1 VSYGYDEAN
10 GSPQGVYGNQTSV
23 TQWLNT
29 GTSPKSQSVF
39 NSQGMV
45 VQKIDPKGNSTAIT
59 YDSTGLYATKIQS
72 PDTNGVHHI
81 DQFAYDFNTGLL
93 TSHTD
98 QNGQVTSVAYDTV
111 ERPIQVVRPDTGTV
125 TRCYSDEGA
134 VAGYLSCSQSSA
146 PYSSVTTAQ
155 VAASLNEV
163 STDLFDGLGRLNQH
177 QLDSDPDGAT
187 YTDTSYDALGRAYKN
202 SNPHRSQGSSTDGTV
217 QNTFDGLGRVI
228 SVTEQDGSIA
238 TTDYSAFPCVTVRD
252 EAGHAR
258 KTCSDALGRI
268 AKVFE
273 DPSGVNY
280 ETDYQYDALGNLT
293 CAEQHGGVSGTG
305 CSANPSNDAT
315 SPWRVRRF
323 TYDSL
328 SRLLTATNPESGI
341 VQYAYDADSNVTSK
355 ASPAQ
360 NGASGT
366 VTIYYCFDAL
376 NRLTAKDYASQTCS
390 SPAATYGYDA
400 GANGIG
406 RRTSMT
412 DSSGSTSWSYDVMG
426 RMISESRTILG
437 VNKTI
442 SATYNYDGSLA
453 SVRYP
458 SGHVVNYTPGGAGR
472 VLSVYDST
480 RSYPF
485 VGGANGGGYVSYTP
499 TGALSAATLGG
510 KIDLTNTYNQRLQPL
525 TLQANG
531 LGGTLMSRTY
541 DFGVGVNNGA
551 VHGITDGLDS
561 FSLPGRPI
569 GSATFVYDTLNRLAQ
584 AQSTGTDC
592 SSAGSTTMNWGN
604 TYTVD
609 PWGNLTNKGPVTG
622 LTGCMTESLSQ
633 SVGVNNRISGTN
645 VHDAAGNMIQN
656 GALVYDKEN
665 RLSSAGGV
673 TYVYDGD
680 GERVAKTGA
689 TTMLYW
695 TGVSNAIVA
704 ESDGSGNLTSEYVFF
719 NGGRLS
725 RIDSPAT
732 TPVAHYYVADNL
744 GSATVIAN
752 EAGALEREEMYFPY
766 GGERWSQGSDTNRY
780 KFTGKERDAESAG
793 IVGGDGLD
801 YFGARYYSTT
811 GRFLSPDWAARPT
824 AVPYAVFGD
833 PQSLN
838 LYGYV
843 RNDPLSRIDADG
855 HYRKSPGD
863 CPDYCPSHDLTQKKA
878 DDKEAQ
884 QQEQKPPQAPPKGPD
899 GKPTPPPV
907 PVPGAPNL
915 PWKWYPNPQNPRGG
929 IWGPDGWKGPNPP
942 NGSWDPDGH
951 WDING
956 GKGQPVDHYDP
967 KGNPITPDQAHPGNR
982 PAITPRGPGPEQQR
996 QIQNATAET
1005 GTVGT
1010 VLIILYWLASELN

>member
-1 VSYGYDEAN
+1 
-10 GSPQGVYGNQTSV
+10 
-23 TQWLNT
+23 
-29 GTSPKSQSVF
+29 
-39 NSQGMV
+39 M
-45 VQKIDPKGNSTAIT
+45 
-59 YDSTGLYATKIQS
+59 
-72 PDTNGVHHI
+72 
-81 DQFAYDFNTGLL
+81 
-93 TSHTD
+93 
-98 QNGQVTSVAYDTV
+98 
-111 ERPIQVVRPDTGTV
+111 
-125 TRCYSDEGA
+125 
-134 VAGYLSCSQSSA
+134 
-146 PYSSVTTAQ
+146 
-155 VAASLNEV
+155 
-163 STDLFDGLGRLNQH
+163 
-177 QLDSDPDGAT
+177 
-187 YTDTSYDALGRAYKN
+187 
-202 SNPHRSQGSSTDGTV
+202 
-217 QNTFDGLGRVI
+217 QNTYDGLGRVI

-268 AKVFE
+268 TKVFE

-280 ETDYQYDALGNLT
+280 ETDYQYDVLGNLA

-328 SRLLTATNPESGI
+328 SRVLTAANPESGT
-341 VQYAYDADSNVTSK
+341 VQYAYDANSNVTSK
-355 ASPAQ
+355 ISPAQ

-376 NRLTAKDYASQTCS
+376 NRLTAKDYSSQTCS
-390 SPAATYGYDA
+390 SAAATYGYDA
-400 GANGIG
+400 GANGIA

-442 SATYNYDGSLA
+442 SVTYNYDGSLA

-472 VLSVYDST
+472 VRSVYDST

-485 VGGANGGGYVSYTP
+485 AAGANGGGYASYTP
-499 TGALSAATLGG
+499 SGALSTATLGG
-510 KIDLTNTYNQRLQPL
+510 KIDLTNTYNQRLQPS

-561 FSLPGRPI
+561 FSLPGRPM
-569 GSATFVYDTLNRLAQ
+569 GSATFVYDTLNRLVQ

-622 LTGCMTESLSQ
+622 LNGCMAESLNQ

-665 RLSSAGGV
+665 RLSSAAGV

-695 TGVSNAIVA
+695 TGASNTIIA

-719 NGGRLS
+719 DGERIA

-744 GSATVIAN
+744 GSASVIAN
-752 EAGALEREEMYFPY
+752 ETGAMEREEMYFPY
-766 GGERWSQGSDTNRY
+766 GGERWSQGSDPNRY
-780 KFTGKERDAESAG
+780 KFTGKERDAET
-793 IVGGDGLD
+793 GLD
-801 YFGARYYSTT
+801 YFGARYYGSNM
-811 GRFLSPDWAARPT
+811 GRFLTPDPIGIMKQKLRDPQQWNMYSYARNNPLRFMDPTGMYVASCGDGVKNCDKQIQNLDKQLQNALKSKNPDIVKAAAAYGKLGDKNGVNVSLVNVVDAKHPDVTGQVTSQAGTGGMTYDQGSGKMQQATQVTLKAGMSGSELQET
-824 AVPYAVFGD
+824 AVHEGVHVEDRANFVNSITSDFKYN
-833 PQSLN
+833 QSLN
-838 LYGYV
+838 ITARQSERNAYGV
-843 RNDPLSRIDADG
+843 ENEWLQQGNMPTRNIDDILSHPPYSDNPNIDRPLF
-855 HYRKSPGD
+855 
-863 CPDYCPSHDLTQKKA
+863 PDLGG
-878 DDKEAQ
+878 
-884 QQEQKPPQAPPKGPD
+884 PQ
-899 GKPTPPPV
+899 
-907 PVPGAPNL
+907 
-915 PWKWYPNPQNPRGG
+915 
-929 IWGPDGWKGPNPP
+929 
-942 NGSWDPDGH
+942 
-951 WDING
+951 
-956 GKGQPVDHYDP
+956 
-967 KGNPITPDQAHPGNR
+967 
-982 PAITPRGPGPEQQR
+982 
-996 QIQNATAET
+996 
-1005 GTVGT
+1005 
-1010 VLIILYWLASELN
+1010 